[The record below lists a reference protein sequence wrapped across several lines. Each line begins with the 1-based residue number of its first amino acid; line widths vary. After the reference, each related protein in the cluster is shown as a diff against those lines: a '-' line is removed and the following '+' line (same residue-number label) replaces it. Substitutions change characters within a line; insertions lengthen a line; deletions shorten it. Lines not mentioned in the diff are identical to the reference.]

1 MRGQILVVE
10 DNLALAENLA
20 ELFEEEGL
28 AVRVCTRGADAL
40 EQARERGFDVA
51 VVDLGLPDV
60 SGVDL
65 AGDLRGV
72 QPGSEVLLITGDAT
86 LATAIAAVQTGVFAY
101 VQKPFKTQDLLA
113 LAERALTQVQLR
125 RERTRLAQELEVS
138 ERLYRGIV
146 ESADEL
152 IVVVDHGGAIHS
164 WNRFAAK
171 VTGYAQD
178 EVFGAD
184 FVARFIAEDHRAPC
198 RQYLADARAGRRVPE
213 AECHVLVREG
223 PSRVVRWNLTV
234 LTPDADEETLFLL
247 VGTDV
252 TDRLALEKR
261 AADAE
266 AMASLAT
273 LTAGLA
279 HEIRNPLNAALL
291 QIELLSRIA
300 GRISDPARDRL
311 SECSRLVQSEIQRL
325 SRLLEDFLSLARPRR
340 LAHAPVDLTVLC
352 EHVVSMHRP
361 VAEAA
366 GLKLSVQVAPCLPKV
381 LGDQPRLTQVLINLV
396 VNAID
401 AMRPIGHGEIVVSAE
416 AAGDG
421 RVRVTIADEG
431 PGISPEVAGK
441 IFTPFVSTKERG
453 TGLGLSIVK
462 RIIDLHDGSVA
473 LRPRPEGGAVAEVVL
488 RAA

>member
-20 ELFEEEGL
+20 ELFEEDDL
-28 AVRVCTRGADAL
+28 LVHMCARGADAL
-40 EQARERGFDVA
+40 ERARTHGLDVA
-51 VVDLGLPDV
+51 IVDLGLPDG

-65 AGDLRGV
+65 ASALRGV
-72 QPGSEVLLITGDAT
+72 VPDSEVLLITGDAT
-86 LATAIAAVQTGVFAY
+86 LATAIAAVRAGVFAY
-101 VQKPFKTQDLLA
+101 VQKPFKTEDLIA
-113 LAERALTQVQLR
+113 LAERALTQVQLL
-125 RERTRLAQELEVS
+125 RERTRLAEDLAVS

-152 IVVVDHGGAIHS
+152 IVVVDGGGAIHM
-164 WNRFAAK
+164 WNRFATAT
-171 VTGYAQD
+171 TGFSQE
-178 EVFGAD
+178 EVYGAN
-184 FVARFIAEDHRAPC
+184 FVERFISADHRAQC
-198 RQYLADARAGRRVPE
+198 RSYLEQARAGLRVPE
-213 AECHVLVREG
+213 AECHVLCRDET
-223 PSRVVRWNLTV
+223 SRVVRWNLTV
-234 LTPDADEETLFLL
+234 LTPESERETLFLL
-247 VGTDV
+247 VGADV

-300 GRISDPARDRL
+300 GRVSDPARDRL
-311 SECSRLVQSEIQRL
+311 MECTRLVQSEIQRL

-340 LAHAPVDLTVLC
+340 LAHAPVDLSVLC

-361 VAEAA
+361 VAESA
-366 GLKLSVQVAPCLPKV
+366 GLKLSLQLADCLPKV

-401 AMRPIGHGEIVVSAE
+401 AMRPIGHGEIVLTAESAGPE
-416 AAGDG
+416 
-421 RVRVTIADEG
+421 RVRVTVADQG
-431 PGISPEVAGK
+431 PGIAPEVVDK

-462 RIIDLHDGSVA
+462 RIIDLHNGTVA
-473 LRPRPEGGAVAEVVL
+473 LRPRPGGGAIAEVVL

>member
-20 ELFEEEGL
+20 ELFEEDDL
-28 AVRVCTRGADAL
+28 LVHMCARGSDAL
-40 EQARERGFDVA
+40 DRARTHGFDVA
-51 VVDLGLPDV
+51 IVDLGLPDG

-65 AGDLRGV
+65 ASELRGV
-72 QPGSEVLLITGDAT
+72 VPDSEVLLITGDAT
-86 LATAIAAVQTGVFAY
+86 LATAIAAVRAGVFAY
-101 VQKPFKTQDLLA
+101 VQKPFKTEDLIA
-113 LAERALTQVQLR
+113 LAERALTQVQLL
-125 RERTRLAQELEVS
+125 RERTRLAEDLAVS

-152 IVVVDHGGAIHS
+152 IVVVDGGGAIHM
-164 WNRFAAK
+164 WNRFAAAM
-171 VTGYAQD
+171 TGFSQE
-178 EVFGAD
+178 EVYGGN
-184 FVARFIAEDHRAPC
+184 FVERFISADHRAQC
-198 RQYLADARAGRRVPE
+198 RSYLEQARAGQRVPE
-213 AECHVLVREG
+213 AECHVLCRDG
-223 PSRVVRWNLTV
+223 TSRVVRWNLTV
-234 LTPDADEETLFLL
+234 LTPESERETLFLL
-247 VGTDV
+247 VGADV
-252 TDRLALEKR
+252 TERLALEKR

-300 GRISDPARDRL
+300 GRVSDPARDRL
-311 SECSRLVQSEIQRL
+311 MECTRLVQSEIQRL

-340 LAHAPVDLTVLC
+340 LAHAPVDLSVLC

-361 VAEAA
+361 VAESA
-366 GLKLSVQVAPCLPKV
+366 GLKLSLQLADCLPKV

-401 AMRPIGHGEIVVSAE
+401 AMRSIGHGEIVLTAESAGPE
-416 AAGDG
+416 
-421 RVRVTIADEG
+421 RVRVTVADQG
-431 PGISPEVAGK
+431 PGIAPEVVDK

-462 RIIDLHDGSVA
+462 RIIDLHNGTVA
-473 LRPRPEGGAVAEVVL
+473 LRPRPGGGAIAEVVL